1 MQKTKSYKEKTMLKT
16 DNKEQYPTEVAKIL
30 DIPKEKY
37 NAVKN
42 NDKDL
47 KDLRRVS
54 NEKAMIMAIK
64 SEKTKHREKQKSKQE
79 TKNKEPLKQK
89 LKMKQG

>member
-1 MQKTKSYKEKTMLKT
+1 MLKT

-37 NAVKN
+37 NAIKD

-64 SEKTKHREKQKSKQE
+64 SEKTKHREEQKSKQE
-79 TKNKEPLKQK
+79 TKSKELSKQRLKNRQN
-89 LKMKQG
+89 